1 MEIKADEI
9 TAILKQQLAG
19 YEKAIDV
26 AEVGTVLSVGD
37 GIARVYGL
45 DKVMAG
51 ELVDFGHD
59 LFGLALNLEE
69 DQVGVVLLGESQHVK
84 EGQEV
89 RRTRRIIQVPVGPA
103 LVGRVVD
110 ALGRPIDD
118 KGPIKAT
125 EFYPIERI
133 APGVIDRQAVKE
145 PVQTGLKAI
154 DAMIPIGRGQ
164 RELIIGDRQTGKTAI
179 ALDTIINQKGKGVIC
194 IYVAIGQKKSTVA
207 QVAKTLEENGA
218 MDYTIIVSA
227 TASDPAPMQ
236 YIAPYA
242 GCAMGEWFLY
252 NKKHALTIYDDL
264 SKHAA
269 AYREI
274 SLLLRRPPGREAYPG
289 DVFYL
294 HSRLLE
300 RAAKLSDEEGGGSL
314 TSLPI
319 IETQAGD
326 VSAYIPTNVISI
338 TDGQIYL
345 ESDLFYSGVR
355 PAINVGIS
363 VSRVGGNAQI
373 KAMKQVAG
381 TLRLDLAQYREL
393 AAFAQFGSDLD
404 KASQAQLARGQRM
417 VEILKQPQ
425 FDPIDVELQIASI
438 YAGTKGFMDS
448 LPVESVRRLRE
459 GAARVSEV
467 LEEGDPLGDRL
478 DRKAREGHRGGAL
491 GRHQGIQGPVRQG
504 KRQGRCGL
512 AAKPLTTLMAS
523 LIDIRRRLRSV
534 KSTQQITK
542 AMKMVAAAKL
552 RRAQERVIGARP
564 YAKPPRRRSSRRV
577 TGASRRTFSIPLLR
591 SARRNGSSSSWS
603 SGDRGLAA
611 RSTRTSSAR
620 RRT

>member
-9 TAILKQQLAG
+9 TAILKQQLAD
-19 YEKAIDV
+19 YEKVIDV

-37 GIARVYGL
+37 GIARIYGL

-59 LFGLALNLEE
+59 VFGLALNLER
-69 DQVGVVLLGESQHVK
+69 DQVGVVLLGESRHVK

-118 KGPIKAT
+118 KGPIKTT

-133 APGVIDRQAVKE
+133 APGVIDRQSVKE
-145 PVQTGLKAI
+145 PVQTGIKAI
-154 DAMIPIGRGQ
+154 DTMIPIGRGQ

-179 ALDTIINQKGKGVIC
+179 ALDTIINQKGKGLVC
-194 IYVAIGQKKSTVA
+194 IYVVIGQKKSTVA
-207 QVAKTLEENGA
+207 QVAQTLEENGA
-218 MDYTIIVSA
+218 MEHTIIVAA
-227 TASDPAPMQ
+227 TASDPAPML
-236 YIAPYA
+236 YIAPYS

-300 RAAKLSDEEGGGSL
+300 RAAKLSDKNGGGSL

-355 PAINVGIS
+355 PAVNVGIS

-381 TLRLDLAQYREL
+381 TLRLDLAQYRNL

-417 VEILKQPQ
+417 VELLKQPQ
-425 FDPIDVELQIASI
+425 FAPVDVELQVASI

-448 LPVESVRRLRE
+448 LPVDSVREFEAGLHE
-459 GAARVSEV
+459 FLKSSKKEILSAIVSTGK
-467 LEEGDPLGDRL
+467 LE
-478 DRKAREGHRGGAL
+478 KATEEA
-491 GRHQGIQGPVRQG
+491 
-504 KRQGRCGL
+504 L
-512 AAKPLTTLMAS
+512 AAAIKEFKERFVRETEKKPAP
-523 LIDIRRRLRSV
+523 
-534 KSTQQITK
+534 
-542 AMKMVAAAKL
+542 AAAKE
-552 RRAQERVIGARP
+552 APKEPARGE
-564 YAKPPRRRSSRRV
+564 AK
-577 TGASRRTFSIPLLR
+577 
-591 SARRNGSSSSWS
+591 
-603 SGDRGLAA
+603 AA
-611 RSTRTSSAR
+611 TA
-620 RRT
+620 

>member
-37 GIARVYGL
+37 GIARIYGL

-59 LFGLALNLEE
+59 IFGLALNLEQ

-133 APGVIDRQAVKE
+133 APGVIDRQGVKE

-179 ALDTIINQKGKGVIC
+179 ALDTIINQKGKGVVC
-194 IYVAIGQKKSTVA
+194 IYVVIGQKKSTVA

-218 MDYTIIVSA
+218 MDHTIIVSA
-227 TASDPAPMQ
+227 TASDPAPML

-252 NKKHALTIYDDL
+252 NKQHALTIYDDL

-289 DVFYL
+289 R
-294 HSRLLE
+294 RLL
-300 RAAKLSDEEGGGSL
+300 
-314 TSLPI
+314 
-319 IETQAGD
+319 
-326 VSAYIPTNVISI
+326 
-338 TDGQIYL
+338 
-345 ESDLFYSGVR
+345 
-355 PAINVGIS
+355 PA
-363 VSRVGGNAQI
+363 
-373 KAMKQVAG
+373 
-381 TLRLDLAQYREL
+381 LAPAR
-393 AAFAQFGSDLD
+393 
-404 KASQAQLARGQRM
+404 ARGQALGR
-417 VEILKQPQ
+417 
-425 FDPIDVELQIASI
+425 
-438 YAGTKGFMDS
+438 GG
-448 LPVESVRRLRE
+448 RRLADVAADHRDAGGRRVGLHPDQRHLDHRRPDLPRE
-459 GAARVSEV
+459 RPLLLGRAPGRQRRHLGLARRRQRPDQGHEAGRRDAAPGPGAVPQPRGVRAVRLGPRQGLAGAAR
-467 LEEGDPLGDRL
+467 PRP
-478 DRKAREGHRGGAL
+478 AH
-491 GRHQGIQGPVRQG
+491 GR
-504 KRQGRCGL
+504 
-512 AAKPLTTLMAS
+512 AA
-523 LIDIRRRLRSV
+523 
-534 KSTQQITK
+534 
-542 AMKMVAAAKL
+542 
-552 RRAQERVIGARP
+552 
-564 YAKPPRRRSSRRV
+564 
-577 TGASRRTFSIPLLR
+577 
-591 SARRNGSSSSWS
+591 
-603 SGDRGLAA
+603 
-611 RSTRTSSAR
+611 
-620 RRT
+620 